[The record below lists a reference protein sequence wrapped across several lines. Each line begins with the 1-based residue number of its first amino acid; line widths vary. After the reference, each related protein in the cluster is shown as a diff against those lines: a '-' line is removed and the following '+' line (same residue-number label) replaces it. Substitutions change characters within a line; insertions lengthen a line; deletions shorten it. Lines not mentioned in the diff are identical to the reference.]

1 MMCFHHETGIKKGA
15 DMKKVLQ
22 LRGKGKIRKAK
33 AVQVRDMQEYG
44 AMELDSRLALIQEL
58 IPIGLMH
65 VEDELRREVIELA
78 GEKYKRNGLP
88 GHDRWGRQRG
98 SIYVQDQ
105 RIPIM
110 LPRVRDTQRN
120 EEVTLRTYEQMQA
133 PSAPANER
141 LLRRILHGLSCSR
154 YRECSEAI
162 PEALSLSR
170 STVSRR
176 YIRASKKKLQELNER
191 RLDGYDFIG
200 IVLDGKRFGDDGII
214 IAIGITMGGEKIL
227 LGIIQ
232 SGTENHVVCRD
243 LLLRLINRGMKY
255 DQGLLCVLDGAK
267 GFRKA
272 INEVFGAYGIMQRC
286 QWHKRENIVEY
297 LPKSVQP
304 GIRRKLQAAYEH
316 EDYDKARTAL
326 MAIKKELRLINESA
340 VSSLEEGFEE
350 SLTVQRLGLS
360 KELRKSLKTTN
371 VIESVLA
378 LVGQKTDKVD
388 YWKNSNQK
396 QRWVATALLDIEP
409 RLNRIS
415 GYRKLKSLRAAI
427 QKEIIKAKRKE
438 AVAA

>member
-1 MMCFHHETGIKKGA
+1 
-15 DMKKVLQ
+15 MKKILQ
-22 LRGKGKIRKAK
+22 LRGKGKVRQAK
-33 AVQVRDMQEYG
+33 AVEAADLQGYG
-44 AMELDSRLALIQEL
+44 AMELDIRLALIQEL

-65 VEDELRREVIELA
+65 VKDELQNEVRELA
-78 GEKYKRNGLP
+78 GRRYRREGMA
-88 GHDRWGRQRG
+88 GHDRWGKQQG
-98 SIYVQDQ
+98 SIYIQDQ
-105 RIPIM
+105 RIPLM
-110 LPRVRDTQRN
+110 VPRVRDTKHNR
-120 EEVTLRTYEQMQA
+120 EVSLRTYEQLQ
-133 PSAPANER
+133 SSGAPANER
-141 LLRRILHGLSCSR
+141 LLKRILHGLSCSR

-176 YIRASKKKLQELNER
+176 YIRASQKKLRELMER
-191 RLDGYDFIG
+191 RLDGYDLVG
-200 IVLDGKRFGDDGII
+200 IVIDGKRFGDDGII
-214 IAIGITMGGEKIL
+214 VAVGITMEGEKVL

-232 SGTENHVVCRD
+232 SSTENHRVCRD
-243 LLLRLINRGMKY
+243 FLLRLIDRGLKY
-255 DQGLLCVLDGAK
+255 EQGLLCVIDGAK

-272 INEVFGAYGIMQRC
+272 INEVFGTRGIIQRC
-286 QWHKRENIVEY
+286 QWHKRENIVSY
-297 LPKSVQP
+297 LPKNLQDT
-304 GIRRKLQAAYEH
+304 IRRKLQKAYEH
-316 EDYDKARTAL
+316 DNYDKARSAL

-340 VSSLEEGFEE
+340 VASLEEGLEE

-371 VIESVLA
+371 IIESVLA

-415 GYRKLKSLRAAI
+415 GYRKLKNLRAAI
-427 QKEIIKAKRKE
+427 QSEIIKAKGKE

>member
-1 MMCFHHETGIKKGA
+1 
-15 DMKKVLQ
+15 MKKVLQ
-22 LRGKGKIRKAK
+22 LRGKGKVRKAR
-33 AVQVRDMQEYG
+33 AVEVKDLQEYG
-44 AMELDSRLALIQEL
+44 ATELDSRLALIQEL

-65 VEDELRREVIELA
+65 VGDELIRDVIQLA
-78 GEKYKRNGLP
+78 GDRYKRNGRP
-88 GHDRWGRQRG
+88 GYDRWGSQQG
-98 SIYVQDQ
+98 SIYIQDQ

-110 LPRVRDTQRN
+110 VPRVRDTQCNR
-120 EEVTLRTYEQMQA
+120 EVTLRTYEKLQE
-133 PSAPANER
+133 PGEPANER
-141 LLRRILHGLSCSR
+141 LMRRILHGLSCNR

-176 YIRASKKKLQELNER
+176 YIRASKKKLQELMER
-191 RLDGYDFIG
+191 RLDRYDFVA
-200 IVLDGKRFGDDGII
+200 IVMDGKRFGDDGII
-214 IAIGITMGGEKIL
+214 VAIGITMSGEKVL

-232 SGTENHVVCRD
+232 SGTENHIVCRD
-243 LLLRLINRGMKY
+243 FLMRLIDRGMKY
-255 DQGLLCVLDGAK
+255 EQGLLCIIDGAK

-272 INEVFGAYGIMQRC
+272 LYEVFGAHGIIQRC

-297 LPKSVQP
+297 LPKGLQATV
-304 GIRRKLQAAYEH
+304 RKKLQKAYEH
-316 EDYDKARTAL
+316 DDYNKAKAAL
-326 MAIKKELRLINESA
+326 MAIKKELKMINESA

-360 KELRKSLKTTN
+360 KELRKSLKTSN

-396 QRWVATALLDIEP
+396 QRWVATALLDVEP

-415 GYRKLKSLRAAI
+415 GYRQLKKLRSAI
-427 QKEIIKAKRKE
+427 QNDILRVMRKE

>member
-1 MMCFHHETGIKKGA
+1 
-15 DMKKVLQ
+15 MKKVHHLI
-22 LRGKGKIRKAK
+22 GKGKVRKAR
-33 AVQVRDMQEYG
+33 AVEMKNLREYG

-65 VEDELRREVIELA
+65 VEDELKKEVIELA
-78 GEKYKRNGLP
+78 GERYKRNGFP
-88 GHDRWGRQRG
+88 GHDRWGRQQG
-98 SIYVQDQ
+98 SIYIQEQ

-110 LPRVRDTQRN
+110 VPRVRDTRHN
-120 EEVTLRTYEQMQA
+120 REVPLRTYEQMQA
-133 PSAPANER
+133 LGAPANER
-141 LLRRILHGLSCSR
+141 LLKRILHGLSCSR

-176 YIRASKKKLQELNER
+176 YIRASKKKLQELMER
-191 RLDGYDFIG
+191 KLDRYDFIAV
-200 IVLDGKRFGDDGII
+200 ILDGKRFGDDGII
-214 IAIGITMGGEKIL
+214 IAIGVTMEGEKIL

-232 SGTENHVVCRD
+232 SSTENHKVCRD
-243 LLLRLINRGMKY
+243 FLVRLIDRGLKY
-255 DQGLLCVLDGAK
+255 EQGLLCVIDGAK

-272 INEVFGAYGIMQRC
+272 INEVFGVQGIIQRC

-297 LPKSVQP
+297 LPKGLQKP
-304 GIRRKLQAAYEH
+304 MRRKLQKAYEH
-316 EDYDKARTAL
+316 EDYAKARSAL
-326 MAIKKELRLINESA
+326 LAIKKELRLINESA
-340 VSSLEEGFEE
+340 VASLEEGFEE

-415 GYRKLKSLRAAI
+415 GYRKLKRLRDAI
-427 QKEIIKAKRKE
+427 LKDINKTKGKE

>member
-1 MMCFHHETGIKKGA
+1 
-15 DMKKVLQ
+15 MKKVLQ
-22 LRGKGKIRKAK
+22 IRGKSKVRKAK
-33 AVQVRDMQEYG
+33 AVEVMELREYG
-44 AMELDSRLALIQEL
+44 AMELDTRLALIHEL
-58 IPIGLMH
+58 IPIGLIH
-65 VEDELRREVIELA
+65 VKDELQKEVSQLA
-78 GEKYKRNGLP
+78 GERYKRNGLP
-88 GHDRWGRQRG
+88 GHDRWGKQQG
-98 SIYVQDQ
+98 SVYIQDQ

-110 LPRVRDTQRN
+110 VPRVRDTN
-120 EEVTLRTYEQMQA
+120 HNKEVPLRVYEQLQ
-133 PSAPANER
+133 SSGAPAEER
-141 LLRRILHGLSCSR
+141 LLKRILHGLSCSR

-170 STVSRR
+170 STVSKR
-176 YIRASKKKLQELNER
+176 YIKASKKKLQELIER
-191 RLDGYDFIG
+191 RLDRYDFVG

-214 IAIGITMGGEKIL
+214 IAVGITMGGEKVL

-232 SGTENHVVCRD
+232 SSTENHTVCRD
-243 LLLRLINRGMKY
+243 FLIRLIDRGLKY
-255 DQGLLCVLDGAK
+255 EQGLLCVIDGAK

-272 INEVFGAYGIMQRC
+272 INEVFGAYGIIQRC

-297 LPKSVQP
+297 LPKGQQASM
-304 GIRRKLQAAYEH
+304 RKKLQKAYEH
-316 EDYDKARTAL
+316 DDYDRAKAAL
-326 MAIKKELRLINESA
+326 MAIKKELKLVNESA
-340 VSSLEEGFEE
+340 VASLEEGFEE

-378 LVGQKTDKVD
+378 LVGQKTDKID

-415 GYRKLKSLRAAI
+415 GYRKLKTLRVAL
-427 QKEIIKAKRKE
+427 QGEIIKTKGKE